1 MAVHIQIR
9 GDVAADWTSTNPTL
23 AEREMGLET
32 DTGKYKIGDGATAWT
47 SLVYSFGSY
56 FAIADLIADHS
67 WCGDVSS
74 ESVNEDAGLFG
85 LLYLN
90 SAGYKMAKA
99 DADATLPCVALQLV
113 AGTGTKKILK
123 RGYARDDT
131 WTWTVGQSLWVSTGT
146 AGLITSTKP
155 STSGNRIQY
164 IGEAISA
171 DVIHFNPCPVW
182 VEVP

>member
-9 GDVAADWTSTNPTL
+9 GDSAADWTSTNPTL
-23 AEREMGLET
+23 ADREMGLET
-32 DTGKYKIGDGATAWT
+32 DTGKYKIGNGATAWT
-47 SLVYSFGSY
+47 SLVYSFGTY

-113 AGTGTKKILK
+113 TGTGTKKILK
-123 RGYARDDT
+123 RGYARDDS
-131 WTWTVGQSLWVSTGT
+131 WTWTVGQLLWVSAAT

-155 STSGNRIQY
+155 STTGNRVQC
-164 IGEAISA
+164 IGYAVSA
-171 DVIHFNPCPVW
+171 DVICFDPDKTW
-182 VEVP
+182 TEVA